1 MDWKEII
8 AIMITNTDYEKFFPD
23 ILALRSLSS
32 GGQRSVFLGQHI
44 KYGRIVLK
52 ICERMTN
59 HARILRELEIIKNNN
74 FPSVP
79 KLYETNSRNIDG
91 VSVLYSIEEYIDGEN
106 LRDILNKQHF
116 FSYHD
121 VIDFMNKILQ
131 TIVELEEKKIIHR
144 DIKPENIVRD
154 RTGNYWLLD
163 FGIARDLNAFSLTA
177 TTDDF
182 GPFTPG
188 YAAPEQ
194 INNSKRQLDSRAD
207 LFSIGMV
214 AYEMLAGYNPII
226 KDSKGVLNVIQRTEN
241 VRLPDF
247 ERSDKINPEL
257 LLFIETLAKSSPVMR
272 PPTAKIAYNWFK
284 EIIK

>member
-1 MDWKEII
+1 MS
-8 AIMITNTDYEKFFPD
+8 TNIDYEKIFPD
-23 ILALRSLSS
+23 ILDLRGLSS

-52 ICERMTN
+52 ICERITN

-74 FPSVP
+74 FSNVP

-121 VIDFMNKILQ
+121 VIDFMDKILQ

-154 RTGNYWLLD
+154 
-163 FGIARDLNAFSLTA
+163 LNAFSLTA
-177 TTDDF
+177 TSDNF

-226 KDSKGVLNVIQRTEN
+226 KDSKGILNVIQRTET

-247 ERSDKINPEL
+247 ERSDKVNPEL

-284 EIIK
+284 EITK